1 MLVVFAS
8 IHCIVWGKQVCF
20 LEGGRWSEWD
30 AKGTVSP
37 HGAPIGDLKAP
48 CVERVWMRC
57 FLTSF
62 SRTTL
67 STLRL
72 YDSTMYTGGA
82 AGLEIIGCYGR
93 CLSLVFC
100 FFVINISLRFRIRHS
115 LPPSFP
121 ALPSFLPM
129 FKSDRL
135 PRLFLGIIKMQ
146 STFR

>member
-1 MLVVFAS
+1 MLMIMNAGGLRLYSLHCVGKAS
-8 IHCIVWGKQVCF
+8 LF

-82 AGLEIIGCYGR
+82 AGLEIIGFYGR
-93 CLSLVFC
+93 CLSLVFVFLSLTLAC
-100 FFVINISLRFRIRHS
+100 GLESVIHSHPPFLLYPPFFPCLSPIACLDYS
-115 LPPSFP
+115 
-121 ALPSFLPM
+121 
-129 FKSDRL
+129 
-135 PRLFLGIIKMQ
+135 
-146 STFR
+146 